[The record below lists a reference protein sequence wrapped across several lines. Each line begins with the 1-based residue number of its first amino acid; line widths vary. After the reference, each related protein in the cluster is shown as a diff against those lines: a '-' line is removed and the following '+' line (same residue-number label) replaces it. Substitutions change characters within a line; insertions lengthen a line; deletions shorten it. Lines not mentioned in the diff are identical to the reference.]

1 MEIFRPRV
9 ESETGRLEMV
19 VVEPPGL
26 NHLAME
32 PSDLEHYF
40 IRDGELKENPGY
52 LLFEDLLFV
61 RLARREHDQFTS
73 VLSATGQVL
82 TFSQLMAEALE
93 QEAAVEGLMAG
104 LRELGDIDGELEEEL
119 RHLNPSDLVLVL
131 TSGRRRGRRFAER
144 LFAPLPNLLY
154 TRDLAAVMG
163 KVVVLSYAAKP
174 ARYREML
181 MARILFAHHPSLREC
196 RLVDLGRAAPG
207 LTVEGGDL
215 MVVSSQVALIGTSE
229 RTSRRAAELIAA
241 ELLGEGGFEV
251 VLAVEVPP
259 ERRAMHLDTVF
270 TVIGPECAVVYPPY
284 IEQPPDADPPG
295 VRVYRLERPG
305 DRMEK
310 PTGRTLLRELAELGY
325 HFEPIACGGRRFR
338 LLQDR
343 EQWSDGCNLFAL
355 APNVVVCYERNDET
369 IRELQRNDFR
379 VVTPEEFVRNSEFYL
394 SRAPERRTVVA
405 LEGAELCRGRGGP
418 RCMTLPLRRATA

>member
-1 MEIFRPRV
+1 MELPRPRV
-9 ESETGRLEMV
+9 ESETGRIETV

-32 PSDLEHYF
+32 PADLEHYL
-40 IRDGELKENPGY
+40 IREGRLEENPRY
-52 LLFEDLLFV
+52 LLYEDLLFV

-82 TFSQLMAEALE
+82 TFCQLMAVALE
-93 QEAAVEGLMAG
+93 EEAAVDQLMAG
-104 LRELGDIDGELEEEL
+104 LRELEGIDRQLEDEL
-119 RHLNPSDLVLVL
+119 RRLSPPDLVLVL
-131 TSGRRRGRRFAER
+131 VSGRRRGKRFAER

-174 ARYREML
+174 ARRREML
-181 MARILFAHHPSLREC
+181 MARLLFAHHPSLREC
-196 RLVDLGRAAPG
+196 EQIDLGQASPG

-215 MVVSSQVALIGTSE
+215 MVVSSQVALIGVSE
-229 RTSRRAAELIAA
+229 RTSRRAAEVIAA
-241 ELLGEGGFEV
+241 ELLSRGGFEV

-284 IEQPPDADPPG
+284 IEQAPDDDPPG

-305 DRMEK
+305 DRMER
-310 PTGRTLLRELAELGY
+310 PTGRTLLQELSELGY
-325 HFEPIACGGRRFR
+325 QLEPIACGGRRFR

-369 IRELQRNDFR
+369 IRELQRQSFR

-418 RCMTLPLRRATA
+418 RCMTLPLRRQTV